1 MALDPYNFAT
11 PFLQGVLDRQSL
23 SQHSVPP
30 PYSPLIC
37 RNMVQ
42 VFKKL
47 NKHAADRRL
56 TLRQAAYDIALARVY
71 EAHLKRGTA

>member
-1 MALDPYNFAT
+1 ML
-11 PFLQGVLDRQSL
+11 
-23 SQHSVPP
+23 
-30 PYSPLIC
+30 
-37 RNMVQ
+37 Q

-47 NKHAADRRL
+47 NKPAADRRL